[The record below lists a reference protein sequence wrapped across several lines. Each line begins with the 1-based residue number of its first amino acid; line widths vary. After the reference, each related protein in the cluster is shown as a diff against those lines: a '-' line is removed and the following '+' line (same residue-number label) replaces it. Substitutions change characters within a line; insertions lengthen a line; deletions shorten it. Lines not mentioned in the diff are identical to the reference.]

1 MNPQSIQPAPAS
13 HPAPVSD
20 ASYDQPYTWGRPP
33 LTYLNYRQVVR
44 LTILRSRLE
53 DVRTERLSRTPEA

>member
-13 HPAPVSD
+13 HPAPASD
-20 ASYDQPYTWGRPP
+20 VSYDQPYTWGRPP

-53 DVRTERLSRTPEA
+53 DVRTERLNRTPNA

>member
-1 MNPQSIQPAPAS
+1 MNPQSIQPATPGNS
-13 HPAPVSD
+13 APVSD
-20 ASYDQPYTWGRPP
+20 VDYDQPYTWGRPP

-53 DVRTERLSRTPEA
+53 DVRAERMNRTSNA